1 MEKRNGSIDKIKQGN
16 SDEISRIVI
25 KNEDNKMKLTIEKK
39 EFNFYD
45 DHDLYF
51 GTDHEQVR

>member
-1 MEKRNGSIDKIKQGN
+1 M
-16 SDEISRIVI
+16 